1 MSQVRYQIIVKGQLV
16 DGFELEAVK
25 RNVAK
30 LFKTE
35 PARIEALFSGQPVTV
50 KKDLDEA
57 GARKYMLA
65 LRQAGL
71 VSKGRPMPPAAPA
84 PTPVESR
91 ASPAASATPQG
102 DIGANVAAVGETL
115 DQRPPPPPA
124 NISTE
129 HLAMGFVGEELDSAP
144 PPPAPDID
152 TSALA
157 TEAAGVDLD
166 RTPPPPEPDIDISHL
181 GMDEVGVD
189 IDTTPPP
196 EEPDIAIDG
205 LTMAEA
211 GEEIMEHPQV
221 PPARIDTSKLQLT
234 DE

>member
-16 DGFELEAVK
+16 DGFELETVK

-35 PARIEALFSGQPVTV
+35 PARIEPLFSGQPVTV

-71 VSKGRPMPPAAPA
+71 MSRGRPMS
-84 PTPVESR
+84 PV
-91 ASPAASATPQG
+91 ASSANPAASTPQG
-102 DIGANVAAVGETL
+102 RIEAEIAAAGETL

-124 NISTE
+124 DIRTE

-144 PPPAPDID
+144 PPAEPDID
-152 TSALA
+152 TSAYA
-157 TEAAGVDLD
+157 TEAVGVDLD

-196 EEPDIAIDG
+196 AEPDIAIDG

-211 GEEIMEHPQV
+211 GEEIMEHPPV
-221 PPARIDTSKLQLT
+221 PPANIDTSKLRLT